1 MTKTAIIIPSR
12 LAAQRLPNK
21 PLKIIN
27 QKTMINNVY
36 DAAEEVKKIGGR
48 AVITSEKHQ
57 TGTDR
62 VFEVFKNSLNEE
74 PDIIINLQGDMPNID
89 SKIISELVNYM
100 KEEKC
105 DIGTYAS
112 KFSAE
117 SEKNDLNTV
126 KVVVKDNLSEGFFVN
141 ALDFFRTNNKMNN
154 IYHHIGIYG
163 FTKKSLVKFVNLQ
176 RSKQELKRKL
186 EQLRAL
192 ENSMTIHVGLTKAL
206 PLSVDTDKDLIEIKK
221 IMEK

>member
-27 QKTMINNVY
+27 QKTMINHVY
-36 DAAEEVKKIGGR
+36 DAAVKSNSGEVIVATPDKLIAEEVKKIGGR

-89 SKIISELVNYM
+89 SKIISELVN
-100 KEEKC
+100 
-105 DIGTYAS
+105 
-112 KFSAE
+112 F
-117 SEKNDLNTV
+117 
-126 KVVVKDNLSEGFFVN
+126 
-141 ALDFFRTNNKMNN
+141 
-154 IYHHIGIYG
+154 
-163 FTKKSLVKFVNLQ
+163 
-176 RSKQELKRKL
+176 
-186 EQLRAL
+186 
-192 ENSMTIHVGLTKAL
+192 
-206 PLSVDTDKDLIEIKK
+206 
-221 IMEK
+221 